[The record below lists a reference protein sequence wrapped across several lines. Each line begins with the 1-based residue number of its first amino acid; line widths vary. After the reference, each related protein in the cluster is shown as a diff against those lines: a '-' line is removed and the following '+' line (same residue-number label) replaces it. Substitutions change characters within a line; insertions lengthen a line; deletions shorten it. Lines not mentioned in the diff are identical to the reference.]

1 MSRDNSEEMRPE
13 YDMRGA
19 VRGKFLAHAQRWAG
33 ITTADG
39 PIPVNALNSGA
50 LSTVDIVVML
60 DVGVEVIQGDSKG
73 ITLEVF
79 SRSA

>member
-1 MSRDNSEEMRPE
+1 MSRDNSDEMRPE

-19 VRGKFLAHAQRWAG
+19 VRGRFLAHAQRWSG

-39 PIPVNALNSGA
+39 PIRPIV
-50 LSTVDIVVML
+50 LSTGTISAVRIVVRP
-60 DVGVEVIQGDSKG
+60 DVDVEVIHGDLKTISP
-73 ITLEVF
+73 EVF